1 LRQEY
6 KEKVQSYFKKNN
18 DWILLRN
25 RL

>member
-25 RL
+25 RF